1 LSLGLD
7 VVVEGEFVWSGAQP
21 DRVDIVLAFPGEPGV
36 DEVGGEDAAVEKIVV
51 IGFERVEDFGERSGG
66 LPDAAVLLRR

>member
-1 LSLGLD
+1 VGRSRTGSIS
-7 VVVEGEFVWSGAQP
+7 FSRFQA
-21 DRVDIVLAFPGEPGV
+21 PGV